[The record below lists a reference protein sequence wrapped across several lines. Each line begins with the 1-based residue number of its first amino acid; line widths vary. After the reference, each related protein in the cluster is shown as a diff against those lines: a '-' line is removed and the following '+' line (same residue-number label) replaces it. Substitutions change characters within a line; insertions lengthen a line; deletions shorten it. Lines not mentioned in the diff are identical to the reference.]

1 VKKIYFIVV
10 ILILIVS
17 TTITKKSTKEID
29 NKIYITKENLRLLK
43 DNYEYVL
50 LDYNYLSSPEKLM
63 EYQSQFFEDDLNP
76 INIENSKII
85 TFKKN
90 NLTIKNYL
98 ENKNE
103 WKERTYKIWWKW

>member
-1 VKKIYFIVV
+1 MKKIYFIVV

-50 LDYNYLSSPEKLM
+50 LDYNYLSSPKQLM

-103 WKERTYKIWWKW
+103 

>member
-1 VKKIYFIVV
+1 MKKIYFIVV

-50 LDYNYLSSPEKLM
+50 LDYN
-63 EYQSQFFEDDLNP
+63 
-76 INIENSKII
+76 
-85 TFKKN
+85 
-90 NLTIKNYL
+90 
-98 ENKNE
+98 
-103 WKERTYKIWWKW
+103 

>member
-1 VKKIYFIVV
+1 MKKIYFIVV

-50 LDYNYLSSPEKLM
+50 LDYNYLSSPKKLM

-103 WKERTYKIWWKW
+103 WKKRTYKIWWKW

>member
-1 VKKIYFIVV
+1 MKKIYFIVV

-50 LDYNYLSSPEKLM
+50 LDYNYLSSPKQLM

-103 WKERTYKIWWKW
+103 WKKREYKIWWKW

>member
-1 VKKIYFIVV
+1 
-10 ILILIVS
+10 
-17 TTITKKSTKEID
+17 
-29 NKIYITKENLRLLK
+29 
-43 DNYEYVL
+43 
-50 LDYNYLSSPEKLM
+50 M

-103 WKERTYKIWWKW
+103 